1 MVALL
6 GSLALAWAVPGAAAD
21 TEPGPAAPMAPA
33 AAQAAPAAAAAPVAV
48 PLANAGFEAL
58 PPEAGSAFPGWV
70 TMQHAGEKSYE
81 FSLDETVAIEGRRSL
96 RIVNVGREPF
106 GLVAQRLDAREV
118 RGRRV
123 RASAAMRLQGVA
135 GRGASLNLRAERSGA
150 IVAHEF
156 MRDRRL
162 RGDREWQRVVIEMA
176 VPADASEV
184 ELSAVLQGT
193 GTLWVDDVRLEVV
206 GP

>member
-1 MVALL
+1 
-6 GSLALAWAVPGAAAD
+6 
-21 TEPGPAAPMAPA
+21 
-33 AAQAAPAAAAAPVAV
+33 
-48 PLANAGFEAL
+48 
-58 PPEAGSAFPGWV
+58 
-70 TMQHAGEKSYE
+70 
-81 FSLDETVAIEGRRSL
+81 
-96 RIVNVGREPF
+96 
-106 GLVAQRLDAREV
+106 
-118 RGRRV
+118 
-123 RASAAMRLQGVA
+123 
-135 GRGASLNLRAERSGA
+135 
-150 IVAHEF
+150 